1 VSAASPARGSVPAV
15 RGESPSAGKSGHH
28 GLLALA
34 LCLGLVTTASAG
46 PQAPVETPAWP
57 PPPAAARVRF
67 LRALDPMAVRGKPS
81 FFSKVLTLL
90 VGDRETPSM
99 RQPYGIAV
107 GADRRIYVADTFG
120 RAIHVYDLKKPGY
133 SSIRVD
139 GDSLIGVAVVGAGLY
154 VTDSV
159 SGRVI
164 ALDAKGRTRW
174 TLGRS
179 HGFDRPTG
187 LVAAPDRLF
196 VVDTRRGRVVI
207 VGLDGTILGSFGET
221 GSGQGQFNYPTNI
234 ARSSDGRLYVTD
246 TMNFRVQIF
255 DAEGR
260 YLSAFGHLGDG
271 SGDFDKPKGIAVD
284 SGGHIYVVEGLNDV
298 VQMFDDAGRLLLVF
312 GGSGTRAGELYL
324 PSGIAITSDVIYVA
338 DSANRRVA
346 IFEYLGEPR

>member
-1 VSAASPARGSVPAV
+1 MSGASPV
-15 RGESPSAGKSGHH
+15 RGAVPV
-28 GLLALA
+28 LT
-34 LCLGLVTTASAG
+34 LCLGLVTAASAW
-46 PQAPVETPAWP
+46 PQPPAETLSWP
-57 PPPAAARVRF
+57 PAPAAARVRF

-81 FFSKVLTLL
+81 FFSKMLTVLI
-90 VGDRETPSM
+90 GDRETPSM

-107 GADRRIYVADTFG
+107 GPDRKIYVADTFG

-139 GDSLIGVAVVGAGLY
+139 GDSLIGVAVVGVGLY
-154 VTDSV
+154 VTDSA

-164 ALDAKGRTRW
+164 ALDTKGRPRW
-174 TLGRS
+174 TLGPS
-179 HGFDRPTG
+179 DGFERPTG
-187 LVAAPDRLF
+187 LVASADRLF
-196 VVDTRRGRVVI
+196 VVDTKRARVVI
-207 VGLDGTILGSFGET
+207 VDLHGTILGSFGEA
-221 GSGQGQFNYPTNI
+221 GSEPGQFNYPTNI

-260 YLSAFGHLGDG
+260 HLSEFGHLGDG

-298 VQMFDDAGRLLLVF
+298 VQVFDDTGRLLLVF
-312 GGSGTRAGELYL
+312 GKSGTRAGELYL

-346 IFEYLGEPR
+346 IFEYLGDSR